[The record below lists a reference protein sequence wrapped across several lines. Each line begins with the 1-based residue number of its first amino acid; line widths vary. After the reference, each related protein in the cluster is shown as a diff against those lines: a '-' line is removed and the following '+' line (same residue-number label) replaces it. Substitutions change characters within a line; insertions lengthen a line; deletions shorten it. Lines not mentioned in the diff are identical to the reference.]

1 MISLKVEKRYGPAT
15 VRARISAPS
24 VERALALCG
33 DDARVA
39 SPRRVANPPRPI
51 RLAKRGSRPE
61 EARHEDRDR

>member
-24 VERALALCG
+24 VERALELCG

-39 SPRRVANPPRPI
+39 SPTGLRTRPI
-51 RLAKRGSRPE
+51 RLAKNLSGGGL
-61 EARHEDRDR
+61 ARSVA